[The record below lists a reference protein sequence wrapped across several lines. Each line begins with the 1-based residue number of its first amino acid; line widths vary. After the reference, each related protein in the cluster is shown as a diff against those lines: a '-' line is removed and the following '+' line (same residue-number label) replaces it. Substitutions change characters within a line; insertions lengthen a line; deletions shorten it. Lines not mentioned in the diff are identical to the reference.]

1 MQEKPF
7 EYAHLPHYL
16 SLGAGVQS
24 STLAL
29 MYAVGELT
37 PMPKAAIFA
46 DTQAE
51 PASVYKWLDW
61 LEKQLPFPVH
71 RVTFRDLQA
80 EALTMRVTK
89 DGRKFSRSDIPLYT
103 LNTKTGAKGAVP
115 NRSCTRDYKIR
126 PINKFL
132 RKEAGVKRGEK
143 EPQCVSIVGI
153 SLDEIRRMKPSRD
166 PWVTLR
172 WPLIEKRIDRRQ
184 CKDWMESH
192 GYPEPPRS
200 ACVFCPYH
208 ANSEWRRL
216 QVEEPEEFERA
227 VKFEKDLQAA
237 KDAGDNFYS
246 VPFLHNSCKP
256 LDTIDFRSD
265 VERGQGLLWD
275 DECEGMCGI

>member
-1 MQEKPF
+1 MEEKPF
-7 EYAHLPHYL
+7 QFSHLPHYL

-29 MYAVGELT
+29 MYAVGELE

-61 LEKQLPFPVH
+61 LESQLPFPVH
-71 RVTFRDLQA
+71 RVTFRSLEQ
-80 EALTMRVTK
+80 EVLTMRTTE
-89 DGRKFSRSDIPLYT
+89 DGRLYSRSDVPIYT
-103 LNTKTGAKGAVP
+103 LNVDTGQKGAIP

-132 RKEAGVKRGEK
+132 RKEVGIKRGEK
-143 EPQCVSIVGI
+143 EPQCVSVIGI

-166 PWVTLR
+166 KWVTLR
-172 WPLIEKRIDRRQ
+172 WPLIEKRITRNS

-216 QVEEPEEFERA
+216 QIEEPEEFDRA
-227 VKFEKDLQAA
+227 VNFEKKLQET
-237 KDAGDNFYS
+237 KKESVNF
-246 VPFLHNSCKP
+246 VTMPFLHNSCKP
-256 LDTIDFRSD
+256 LDQIDFRSD

-275 DECEGMCGI
+275 DECEGMCGV